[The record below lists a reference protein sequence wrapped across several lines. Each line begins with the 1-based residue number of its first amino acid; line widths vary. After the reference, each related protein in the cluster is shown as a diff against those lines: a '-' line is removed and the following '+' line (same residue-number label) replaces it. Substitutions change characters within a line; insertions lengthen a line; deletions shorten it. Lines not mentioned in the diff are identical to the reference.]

1 MAEAKK
7 MMDNPEFVKQM
18 QQLTKSKEFK
28 ESMKKT
34 QDMLSDPNVAA
45 QAEAKFEHMQRV
57 GNDQLKKNAKNSME
71 QVMDAMND
79 PAMKA
84 EMAKMLKDPNFK
96 ENLAKMAKSPEFQ
109 SYIEAMQDMLKDPAT
124 KKKIESAS
132 DSIRAQL

>member
-1 MAEAKK
+1 
-7 MMDNPEFVKQM
+7 
-18 QQLTKSKEFK
+18 
-28 ESMKKT
+28 MKKT
-34 QDMLSDPNVAA
+34 QDMFSDPNVAA

-79 PAMKA
+79 PTMKE

-109 SYIEAMQDMLKDPAT
+109 SYIEAMQDMLKDPST
-124 KKKIESAS
+124 KKKIESVS
-132 DSIRAQL
+132 ESIRAQL